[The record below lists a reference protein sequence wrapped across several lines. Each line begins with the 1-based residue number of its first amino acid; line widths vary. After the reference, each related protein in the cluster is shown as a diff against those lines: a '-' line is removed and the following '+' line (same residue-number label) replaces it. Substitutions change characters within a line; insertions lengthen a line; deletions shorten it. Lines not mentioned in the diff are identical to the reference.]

1 MIEVVLFDLFGK
13 RGNIGYEWGIG
24 VLADLRSSEGLGS
37 FGGFSS
43 VLDLLYSNSVSSRE
57 AQDLRDHGETEEKR
71 ATP

>member
-1 MIEVVLFDLFGK
+1 MVLFDLFGK

-43 VLDLLYSNSVSSRE
+43 VRSLDLLYSNSVSSRE
-57 AQDLRDHGETEEKR
+57 AQDLRDHEETEEKR